1 MDKTE
6 LRQQRK
12 LAALMHYNLVKEEY
26 SDEIEKSITGSDV
39 FEVRTDLSGK
49 NYGDCGMTPK
59 IYQYSSSQDIL
70 YNNPEICTEG
80 RKVCVLNFA
89 DTIKPGGGYFKGYTT
104 QEEELCFNS
113 TLLPVLEAFK
123 DSVYEKNR
131 QIDELAEEHPF
142 GIYSPDIIFFNEDG
156 EERVADVITL
166 AAPNVHYLQSRNDIG
181 YYFSMDDEFEFHNN
195 LMCDMRIKDIFYQ
208 AVIHGVTD
216 LVLGAWGCGAYGND
230 PKIIARYMLNC
241 SESYPVQTHFVL
253 TGGKNADVFKSVLE
267 KS

>member
-1 MDKTE
+1 MDKKE

-12 LAALMHYNLVKEEY
+12 VAAQMHYNLVKEEFTA
-26 SDEIEKSITGSDV
+26 EIEKSIAESDV

-70 YNNPEICTEG
+70 YNNPEICTKG
-80 RKVCVLNFA
+80 RKVCILNFA

-123 DSVYEKNR
+123 EQVYDRNKRIN
-131 QIDELAEEHPF
+131 ELAREYPL

-156 EERVADVITL
+156 DERTADVITL
-166 AAPNVHYLQSRNDIG
+166 AAPNVNYLRDREDLGAYVSIEDGLKTSMYISINHRIG
-181 YYFSMDDEFEFHNN
+181 TIYEET
-195 LMCDMRIKDIFYQ
+195 IE
-208 AVIHGVTD
+208 HGATD

-230 PKIIARYMLNC
+230 PVDVAYSIKVSAEY
-241 SESYPVQTHFVL
+241 YPIQTHIVL